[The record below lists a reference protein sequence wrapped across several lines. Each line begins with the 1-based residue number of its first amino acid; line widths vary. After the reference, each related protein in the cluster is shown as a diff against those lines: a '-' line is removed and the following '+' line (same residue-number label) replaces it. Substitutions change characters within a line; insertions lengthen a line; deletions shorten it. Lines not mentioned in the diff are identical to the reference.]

1 MVQKESDDTD
11 DFEVEGSD
19 GEFTDTD
26 LFDPESIA
34 AELEAFKEE
43 SPKRTASSARAA
55 IEEMIERKRLRS
67 AIEEFDDD
75 DFDMSAL

>member
-1 MVQKESDDTD
+1 MQKDNDDSD

-19 GEFTDTD
+19 EFTDTD

-34 AELEAFKEE
+34 AELESLKEE
-43 SPKRTASSARAA
+43 APKKRTASSARAA

>member
-1 MVQKESDDTD
+1 MVQKDNDDSD
-11 DFEVEGSD
+11 DFEVEASD
-19 GEFTDTD
+19 DFTDTD

-34 AELEAFKEE
+34 AELESLQEE
-43 SPKRTASSARAA
+43 APKKRTASSARAA

-67 AIEEFDDD
+67 AIKEFDDD